1 MLFLM
6 VFAFFAGTAIHGC
19 GGGDDKDSAEQ
30 ASSTPPKPIPCL
42 AAGEND
48 QQVRAAYGSA
58 GSGASEFNSS
68 ELRASFYEIFRT
80 GNRNAASFKWFN
92 FIKSQKENPE
102 LTFDF
107 EHLNKFYCPIS
118 GSPTYGN
125 HLAKMT
131 LPRVGSLE
139 PQEGAFSYC
148 CTPCFCDLLDFAY
161 VDTVTVAGAC
171 YNAIVMGNPCAN
183 EELLDDDGKLDVAFE
198 DPFRPGQIANLA
210 EMAPEVACEC
220 SNSRCRLRNATLSD
234 GGYPVIGLF
243 FDASE
248 GEDWENRPPSLDR
261 TRTGIAFD
269 CQGREEQGYSSGM
282 GMVFRKV
289 AEINPIQSS

>member
-1 MLFLM
+1 MLRDYL
-6 VFAFFAGTAIHGC
+6 VEVVAHL
-19 GGGDDKDSAEQ
+19 SR
-30 ASSTPPKPIPCL
+30 S
-42 AAGEND
+42 
-48 QQVRAAYGSA
+48 QQ
-58 GSGASEFNSS
+58 
-68 ELRASFYEIFRT
+68 
-80 GNRNAASFKWFN
+80 
-92 FIKSQKENPE
+92 PE
-102 LTFDF
+102 LA
-107 EHLNKFYCPIS
+107 I
-118 GSPTYGN
+118 
-125 HLAKMT
+125 LA
-131 LPRVGSLE
+131 
-139 PQEGAFSYC
+139 
-148 CTPCFCDLLDFAY
+148 
-161 VDTVTVAGAC
+161 
-171 YNAIVMGNPCAN
+171 
-183 EELLDDDGKLDVAFE
+183 DDGKLDVAFE